1 MKRPSMVMTVIVVLI
16 IGAAFFTGCR
26 SHHGHGK
33 KHAFVLDYISETLD
47 LSQEQESQ
55 LAAIKEDVETR
66 MAALRDDKA
75 AMAVTVKEQ
84 LAMDQM
90 DETLIRAMVEEH
102 RSKMDGVIDLVVDR
116 LMVFHKNLTPGQKEK
131 LIEKIDKFE
140 SRFKSRYHSSS

>member
-16 IGAAFFTGCR
+16 IGAVFFIGCKT
-26 SHHGHGK
+26 HGHGK

-55 LAAIKEDVETR
+55 LAAIKEDVQTR
-66 MAALRDDKA
+66 MAALRDDRA